1 MEIFPSHNKIICDSL
16 EIKNLIKKFVFSEGW
31 RTNYLDVFSSILE
44 SIDIK
49 MPVTLT
55 ELVESEQFK
64 CITSEGI
71 EYNMFLRP
79 SNDINFDQ
87 NAQIWISNG
96 EVTNRYGITCALTVS
111 SIPSAFIECKKIKRT
126 GKELE
131 IQFKHDSCLMILKF
145 AKTHLLKIEF
155 DYPSWFSPNNEVLEY
170 EDFQNFLLENVDLST
185 PVSELYENMIDLLKF
200 SDEDISCK
208 NIMISFVENFYGYE
222 ETLST
227 LLISEGQIKY

>member
-1 MEIFPSHNKIICDSL
+1 MENFPSHNKIICDSL
-16 EIKNLIKKFVFSEGW
+16 EIKNLIKKFVLSEGW

-44 SIDIK
+44 SINIK

-87 NAQIWISNG
+87 NAQIWISNS
-96 EVTNRYGITCALTVS
+96 EVTYRYGITCALTAT
-111 SIPSAFIECKKIKRT
+111 SIPRAFIECKKIKRA

-131 IQFKHDSCLMILKF
+131 VQFKHNSCLMTLKF

-155 DYPSWFSPNNEVLEY
+155 DNPSWFISSNEMLEY
-170 EDFQNFLLENVDLST
+170 EEFENFLLEKVDLST
-185 PVSELYENMIDLLKF
+185 PVSELYESMINLLKF

-208 NIMISFVENFYGYE
+208 NIIITFVENLYGYE
-222 ETLST
+222 ETLSMF
-227 LLISEGQIKY
+227 LSSKGDIKF